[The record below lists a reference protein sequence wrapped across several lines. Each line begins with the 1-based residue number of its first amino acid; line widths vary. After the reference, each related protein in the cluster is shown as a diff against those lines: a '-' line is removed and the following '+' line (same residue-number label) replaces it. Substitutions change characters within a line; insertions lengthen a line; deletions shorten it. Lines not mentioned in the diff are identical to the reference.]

1 MVGIAQQA
9 YENVS
14 ESFREFMGKVGNK
27 FLETVLES
35 DKAFKEFTEKA
46 KEAFTNTES
55 FIDGLSR
62 ILEPVAEFAR
72 DIAGIKDD
80 DGDYDDAIS
89 KIKKVFE
96 KIFENAKEGWDNII
110 EKILDLPDYIADQL
124 PKWLGLNRNGKHY
137 FYDPLV
143 LDLDGDGIETL
154 AHNKKKGAMFDFNC
168 VNDGV
173 YGLVV

>member
-14 ESFREFMGKVGNK
+14 ESFGEFMGKVGNK

-72 DIAGIKDD
+72 DIAEIKDD
-80 DGDYDDAIS
+80 ASDYDDTIS
-89 KIKKVFE
+89 KIKEIFE
-96 KIFENAKEGWDNII
+96 KIFKIAKDLKDGII
-110 EKILDLPDYIADQL
+110 EKILDLPDYIAGEL
-124 PKWLGLNRNGKHY
+124 PKWLS
-137 FYDPLV
+137 
-143 LDLDGDGIETL
+143 
-154 AHNKKKGAMFDFNC
+154 
-168 VNDGV
+168 
-173 YGLVV
+173 